1 MRAVWI
7 AMMLLLSGAGVAH
20 ADAAAEVKAGTGIED
35 REPTGVASSFKK
47 GETVFVWSNITG
59 ADGQTVEHAW
69 KLDGKEVF
77 KVSFEVKSKRWRV
90 NSRRRNLAAGAYV
103 IEVTADEGKKKL
115 GEVAFKVE

>member
-1 MRAVWI
+1 MRSAWMAV
-7 AMMLLLSGAGVAH
+7 MLLLGGAGAAH
-20 ADAAAEVKAGTGIED
+20 TDAAAEVKAGTGIED
-35 REPTGVASSFKK
+35 REPTGVASAFKK
-47 GETVFVWSNITG
+47 GDTVFVWSNITD
-59 ADGQTVEHAW
+59 ADGQTVEHVW

-103 IEVTADEGKKKL
+103 VEATTDDGKKKL

>member
-1 MRAVWI
+1 MRSAWI
-7 AMMLLLSGAGVAH
+7 AIMLLLAGAGAAH

-47 GETVFVWSNITG
+47 GDTVFVWSNITE

-103 IEVTADEGKKKL
+103 VEVTADDGKKKL
-115 GEVAFKVE
+115 GEVSFKVE

>member
-1 MRAVWI
+1 MRSVWI
-7 AMMLLLSGAGVAH
+7 VILLLLGGARAAN

-35 REPTGVASSFKK
+35 REPTGVANTFKK
-47 GETVFVWSNITG
+47 GDTVFVWSNITD
-59 ADGQTVEHAW
+59 ADGQTVEHVW

-90 NSRRRNLAAGAYV
+90 NSRRRNLATGAYV
-103 IEVTADEGKKKL
+103 VEATMDDGKKQL